1 VKTLVTGAAGF
12 VGRHVVNEL
21 LSRGH
26 QVIAV
31 DRDEDRAR
39 TMPWFQ
45 SCRFITHD
53 IYLPISSPRKV
64 FGDADVVIHLAW
76 QGLPNYKELFH
87 FEDVLP
93 ADFRFLKSLLTSSYS
108 QLLITGTCLEYGM
121 QSGCLKEAL
130 PTRPSNPYALAKDT
144 LRKALEMLKAQ
155 HPFTLQWGRLFYMYG
170 EGQNP
175 GSLLAQLDRAI
186 EAGDPVFNMSG
197 GEQLRDYLPV
207 QQVAA
212 YLVTIAESPNFGGIV
227 NVCSGVPIS
236 VRRLVEQRIAHR
248 KSKIRLNLGYYSYP
262 DYEPM
267 AFWGDR
273 HKLDGILKERQE
285 WR

>member
-1 VKTLVTGAAGF
+1 
-12 VGRHVVNEL
+12 
-21 LSRGH
+21 
-26 QVIAV
+26 
-31 DRDEDRAR
+31 
-39 TMPWFQ
+39 
-45 SCRFITHD
+45 
-53 IYLPISSPRKV
+53 
-64 FGDADVVIHLAW
+64 
-76 QGLPNYKELFH
+76 
-87 FEDVLP
+87 
-93 ADFRFLKSLLTSSYS
+93 
-108 QLLITGTCLEYGM
+108 
-121 QSGCLKEAL
+121 
-130 PTRPSNPYALAKDT
+130 
-144 LRKALEMLKAQ
+144 
-155 HPFTLQWGRLFYMYG
+155 MYG

-236 VRRLVEQRIAHR
+236 VRRLVEQRIADR
-248 KSKIRLNLGYYSYP
+248 KSMIRLNLGYYPYP

-273 HKLDGILKERQE
+273 HKLDGILEGRQE
-285 WR
+285 WI

>member
-1 VKTLVTGAAGF
+1 VKIIVTGAAGF
-12 VGRHVVNEL
+12 VGRHVVAEL
-21 LSRGH
+21 IARGH

-31 DRDEDRAR
+31 DRDEDRGR
-39 TMPWFQ
+39 TMSRFMT
-45 SCRFITHD
+45 CRFIPDD
-53 IYLPISSPRKV
+53 IYRTGVCPRDV
-64 FGDADVVIHLAW
+64 FGDAEAVIHLAW
-76 QGLPNYKELFH
+76 QGLPHYKDLFH

-93 ADFRFLKSLLTSSYS
+93 ADYRFLKSLIMSGYS
-108 QLLITGTCLEYGM
+108 HVLVAGTCLEYGM
-121 QSGCLKEAL
+121 QNGCLKESL
-130 PTRPSNPYALAKDT
+130 PTCPVTPYALAKDT
-144 LRKALEMLKAQ
+144 LRRALEMLKTQ
-155 HPFTLQWGRLFYMYG
+155 QSFTLQWARLFYMYG

-186 EAGDPVFNMSG
+186 EAEDPIFNMSA

-212 YLVTIAESPNFGGIV
+212 YLVTIAESPNFDGIV
-227 NVCSGVPIS
+227 NVCSGVPTS
-236 VRRLVEQRIAHR
+236 VRRLVEQRIADR
-248 KSKIRLNLGYYSYP
+248 KSKIRLNLGYYPYP

-273 HKLDGILKERQE
+273 HKLDGILEERQE